1 MIDIGLMS
9 DETIV
14 LQQLDAYLLGNKD
27 RTLDELVLTNK
38 RLIWGWREKENG
50 LLSKT
55 VNKTSYIYL
64 NDIKIIDSTLQLK
77 VIEVEDYE
85 YALQVISD
93 SRVLI
98 TFESD
103 DIHRDCIKW
112 YENISEVVAS
122 SKELKST
129 LNEVQNNKFC
139 MYCGK
144 KLDKNDLKFC
154 TSCGASLDN

>member
-50 LLSKT
+50 LFSKT

>member
-1 MIDIGLMS
+1 MMLFS
-9 DETIV
+9 
-14 LQQLDAYLLGNKD
+14 
-27 RTLDELVLTNK
+27 
-38 RLIWGWREKENG
+38 
-50 LLSKT
+50 
-55 VNKTSYIYL
+55 
-64 NDIKIIDSTLQLK
+64 
-77 VIEVEDYE
+77 
-85 YALQVISD
+85 
-93 SRVLI
+93 